1 MIAVVISGRSCCV
14 STAVAEGLL
23 GGAVFS
29 CSDGYL
35 LESLALWRGSA
46 TMDVPTGSTS
56 SDIHTEMTKYLR

>member
-1 MIAVVISGRSCCV
+1 VVVIKGMLVLVTVLLVNVIGFDMIVVVMSGRSCCV

-35 LESLALWRGSA
+35 LESLALW
-46 TMDVPTGSTS
+46 
-56 SDIHTEMTKYLR
+56 